1 MLEDLLSSL
10 LALIADGDRLLI
22 FSYPL
27 GYPQFFKKCYER
39 KIMRQSELVADT
51 SNKDVLSHN

>member
-27 GYPQFFKKCYER
+27 GYPQFFFKMLQEK
-39 KIMRQSELVADT
+39 
-51 SNKDVLSHN
+51 SNEAVEISSRYI

>member
-22 FSYPL
+22 FSYLL
-27 GYPQFFKKCYER
+27 GYPQFF
-39 KIMRQSELVADT
+39 
-51 SNKDVLSHN
+51 